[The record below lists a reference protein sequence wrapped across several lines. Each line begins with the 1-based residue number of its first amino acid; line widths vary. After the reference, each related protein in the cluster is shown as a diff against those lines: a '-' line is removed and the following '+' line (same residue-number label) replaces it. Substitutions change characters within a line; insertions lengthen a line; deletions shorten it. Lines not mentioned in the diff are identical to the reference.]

1 MPLRY
6 GVHVGGPLGAVGDVP
21 QDWNEQDEQSGK
33 RHHQGGQHAPPASP
47 GSHRDGGQTRCQH
60 VRGGV
65 EGRHGRQHP
74 TLEVIGHVGD
84 QEGDERIDERSDGCE
99 GHGQNGA
106 RLPSGHQS
114 DPRDDCRLDAQYS
127 HGHSAH
133 WSLDAFEEHRQKQ
146 NGAED
151 SADPEGGGE
160 CGDDP
165 RGRAVMRHGVDHGLQ
180 EEGRAQ
186 AYGQHDGRIGE
197 EHSIPAYR
205 ENPAEGETRGAHVP
219 VFVGAHLGVAP
230 QPDEQEDAG
239 AFPRCGGDE
248 GRRGV
253 HPEQA
258 AAHGRPQDRHQ
269 IGAGLPVLPRLR
281 QVVRVHDGANRGAFD
296 RGRGRTGESGDQHR
310 SSVIPSGGMR
320 EIG

>member
-1 MPLRY
+1 
-6 GVHVGGPLGAVGDVP
+6 
-21 QDWNEQDEQSGK
+21 
-33 RHHQGGQHAPPASP
+33 
-47 GSHRDGGQTRCQH
+47 
-60 VRGGV
+60 
-65 EGRHGRQHP
+65 
-74 TLEVIGHVGD
+74 
-84 QEGDERIDERSDGCE
+84 
-99 GHGQNGA
+99 
-106 RLPSGHQS
+106 
-114 DPRDDCRLDAQYS
+114 
-127 HGHSAH
+127 
-133 WSLDAFEEHRQKQ
+133 
-146 NGAED
+146 
-151 SADPEGGGE
+151 
-160 CGDDP
+160 
-165 RGRAVMRHGVDHGLQ
+165 MRHGVDHGLQ

-296 RGRGRTGESGDQHR
+296 RGRGGTGESGDQHR
-310 SSVIPSGGMR
+310 PGPQPHGGDAVGR
-320 EIG
+320 GQRDSRPTHPRRGPGDQKDEAARIGVGEDAAH